1 MKREVAMSFSIQ
13 QIEKQRS
20 KELRK
25 DIKEVHIDID
35 DLVGAPKDALPFPNA
50 YDTLGN
56 QLSMGK

>member
-1 MKREVAMSFSIQ
+1 MSFSIQ

-35 DLVGAPKDALPFPNA
+35 DLVGAPKDALPNA

-56 QLSMGK
+56 QLSMGKEMNIFDQ